1 MPAKKVLQ
9 DGVETE
15 LNGNDSPYL
24 RTYTVPSLLSV
35 VTVEKTFHDNNI
47 MPASWE
53 KINGF
58 PDSFI
63 STFGYFLLLDDYDKS
78 INFSL

>member
-47 MPASWE
+47 MPAS
-53 KINGF
+53 
-58 PDSFI
+58 
-63 STFGYFLLLDDYDKS
+63 
-78 INFSL
+78 